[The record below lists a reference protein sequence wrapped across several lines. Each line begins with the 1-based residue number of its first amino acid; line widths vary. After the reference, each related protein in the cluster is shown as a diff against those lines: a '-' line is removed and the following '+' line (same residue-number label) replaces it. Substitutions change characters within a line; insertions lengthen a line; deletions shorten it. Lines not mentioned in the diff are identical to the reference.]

1 MTTFESG
8 TSSAY
13 NESRWA
19 RLINGASK
27 VKEYPWSSDYDQYE
41 AAIALLWQVRQ
52 DFPEV
57 YDGDFSGYAVRY
69 FADALHEVL
78 TPSTPYDFGVVRSNS
93 GGFQIV
99 LPEDN
104 DR

>member
-1 MTTFESG
+1 MNADSRLP
-8 TSSAY
+8 
-13 NESRWA
+13 NDDSRWA

-27 VKEYPWSSDYDQYE
+27 VMEYPWSSDYEQYK
-41 AAIALLWQVRQ
+41 AAMALLDQVRQ
-52 DFPEV
+52 DFPADYGKDNFESTV
-57 YDGDFSGYAVRY
+57 VRCL
-69 FADALHEVL
+69 ADALHEVL

-93 GGFQIV
+93 CGFRIV

>member
-1 MTTFESG
+1 MNADSRPP
-8 TSSAY
+8 
-13 NESRWA
+13 NDDSRWA

-27 VKEYPWSSDYDQYE
+27 VMEYPWSSDYEQYK
-41 AAIALLWQVRQ
+41 AAMVLLDQVRQ

-57 YDGDFSGYAVRY
+57 YDSDFSGYLVRCL
-69 FADALHEVL
+69 ADALHDVL

-93 GGFQIV
+93 GGFRIV